1 MTEQVDANKE
11 LADLLTKL
19 ERTTM
24 HRNAD
29 GSKVA
34 LCDGLGLHII
44 DNELNAK
51 FEKCFCGNSYGN
63 YGKIDGCKT
72 KCPESSKICGG
83 LKANSVYEVNR

>member
-1 MTEQVDANKE
+1 LTEQVDANKE

-51 FEKCFCGNSYGN
+51 F
-63 YGKIDGCKT
+63 
-72 KCPESSKICGG
+72 SK
-83 LKANSVYEVNR
+83 